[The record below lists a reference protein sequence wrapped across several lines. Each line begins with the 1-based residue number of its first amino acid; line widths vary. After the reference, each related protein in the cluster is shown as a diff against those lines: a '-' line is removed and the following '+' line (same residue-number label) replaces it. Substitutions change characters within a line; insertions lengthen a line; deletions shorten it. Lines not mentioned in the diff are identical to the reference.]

1 MKSSSH
7 GWKRIQQKAF
17 AIIIGQCTQRLQDKL
32 HDDPQWE
39 KLNKNQKPVEL
50 YTLIEKVV
58 MKQTGDE
65 YLPHN
70 HVENLLAV
78 LTLKLNAQ
86 WYEKLNT
93 RVNVAESVGVQFNNF
108 SHLWDYCCES
118 KGWGDFDTLASDEKD
133 VIKSESKE
141 RLLAYLLIVN
151 SSNTSTHESVKNNL
165 LEAFI
170 ARRDEYPETRSD
182 AIALLNKYDER
193 KPPPTM
199 AASEGTA
206 FAQKG
211 QKAKKKSDEKK
222 KDESKDDKSKT
233 DKDFWKDKQCFICDK
248 KGHPASK
255 CPSKKKKST
264 DSDDSSIS
272 SKSDKVDQLEKKF
285 KKQFTQLKA
294 QLKAD
299 DEISELEVFGTRIRV
314 YLT

>member
-1 MKSSSH
+1 LKSSSH

-108 SHLWDYCCES
+108 LSLWD
-118 KGWGDFDTLASDEKD
+118 
-133 VIKSESKE
+133 
-141 RLLAYLLIVN
+141 
-151 SSNTSTHESVKNNL
+151 
-165 LEAFI
+165 
-170 ARRDEYPETRSD
+170 
-182 AIALLNKYDER
+182 
-193 KPPPTM
+193 
-199 AASEGTA
+199 
-206 FAQKG
+206 
-211 QKAKKKSDEKK
+211 
-222 KDESKDDKSKT
+222 
-233 DKDFWKDKQCFICDK
+233 
-248 KGHPASK
+248 
-255 CPSKKKKST
+255 
-264 DSDDSSIS
+264 
-272 SKSDKVDQLEKKF
+272 
-285 KKQFTQLKA
+285 
-294 QLKAD
+294 
-299 DEISELEVFGTRIRV
+299 
-314 YLT
+314 

>member
-1 MKSSSH
+1 M
-7 GWKRIQQKAF
+7 
-17 AIIIGQCTQRLQDKL
+17 
-32 HDDPQWE
+32 
-39 KLNKNQKPVEL
+39 
-50 YTLIEKVV
+50 
-58 MKQTGDE
+58 
-65 YLPHN
+65 
-70 HVENLLAV
+70 
-78 LTLKLNAQ
+78 
-86 WYEKLNT
+86 
-93 RVNVAESVGVQFNNF
+93 
-108 SHLWDYCCES
+108 
-118 KGWGDFDTLASDEKD
+118 
-133 VIKSESKE
+133 IKSESKE

-151 SSNTSTHESVKNNL
+151 SSNTSTHESLKNNL

-199 AASEGTA
+199 AASKGTA

-272 SKSDKVDQLEKKF
+272 SKSDRVDQLEKKF

-294 QLKAD
+294 QIEADEDISDSDEEQSHFQFMQHFCLLNQYVPPVERHAEVALKQSKGKLSD
-299 DEISELEVFGTRIRV
+299 INL
-314 YLT
+314 